1 MAKNVKVNETYSLNY
16 SSSEDESRD
25 TVADINIS
33 FDNPKD
39 DTVII
44 NRLNRWLTA
53 IGVDV
58 QAVSKT
64 TNDYVKSSMENK

>member
-1 MAKNVKVNETYSLNY
+1 MAKTVKINENYNLTYA
-16 SSSEDESRD
+16 SSEDESRD

-39 DTVII
+39 ETVVI

-53 IGVDV
+53 IGLELEV
-58 QAVSKT
+58 VSKKT
-64 TNDYVKSSMENK
+64 K